1 MVKRPQQK
9 FPLGCVISPQTNTD
23 TYSCVCMCGNL
34 YEIYLSGVSVSESGA
49 SPTRRR
55 TSRAS
60 SSGRTAADPRC
71 ARTPMICSIAPETR
85 HDTFHFLKVND
96 ERHIFLKCAIQP
108 SPDEPHAIPA
118 SLRAEGQKEGPAC
131 REGERGKGQVDGRRL
146 TLDHTG

>member
-1 MVKRPQQK
+1 MPEHRYRNGETATTKVSTR
-9 FPLGCVISPQTNTD
+9 LRDISPTNTD

-34 YEIYLSGVSVSESGA
+34 YAIYLSGVSVSESGA

-60 SSGRTAADPRC
+60 SSGRTAADPRS

-96 ERHIFLKCAIQP
+96 LLNVQFNPLQMNHTLFRQV
-108 SPDEPHAIPA
+108 SEPKARKRA
-118 SLRAEGQKEGPAC
+118 RRAERE
-131 REGERGKGQVDGRRL
+131 REGKAR
-146 TLDHTG
+146 